1 MAFVFRL
8 LAAVVTMFFGYSSRR
23 SDVSEQLDRL
33 LREAR
38 WDGLQDYTYFVPLSE
53 QKKLITTPII
63 EEIIID
69 GHPKMKA
76 SEARTYAE
84 RTETSAKKL
93 FAILALHR
101 KGAAICS
108 LLDSGICDQSLP
120 FRVRRQDGQWSLWQK
135 NPNQR
140 IQAFEG
146 WENKEIEDFDRTQ
159 WWMLSPVFDKKC
171 LDCRDLEDQEI
182 LPFSRIEEHGDEDG
196 KEDAEKD
203 EGIPH
208 MKIGGYSE
216 VNARRIHP
224 AHHNFWDWAKS
235 LSLVRNRM
243 ISLKS
248 IANGMQESQP
258 LIADKKLLSKDRIE
272 FLKEKT
278 ILVALGPQNHP
289 HLIQLLASYRKK
301 NSYHLIFPCADSNLR
316 GYWKKNAMPNFDKKT
331 VLWSIKQM
339 SGIADALCLIHHFQV
354 EHELNVENKLRTP
367 ISGGKLSVKAGEEKF
382 GRHGDIK
389 PENLLYFK
397 DSDVLKITDFGLGR
411 FHGRDSR
418 SGIDPRRVLG
428 SLTYEPPECTIG
440 RPVSRAYDI
449 WSLGCLFLEFVTW
462 LLKGEEQIS
471 EFADARGRGA
481 RPISEINDDNFFTV
495 ITEEN
500 DAEVREAV
508 VHWVNGLHAHENC
521 SEVIHE
527 LLDFIM
533 RAMLKTD
540 PAERIKAGELKKM
553 MEKLVKRAESS
564 DAYLVEGSP
573 RPMCTPSTNQKPLVG
588 KPSTS
593 QKEVHWQDQHNLAT
607 SQAGS

>member
-1 MAFVFRL
+1 MEIMRHQQPL
-8 LAAVVTMFFGYSSRR
+8 LRHMAAVLPFPLLSVIGTMIFQSFGSLSRSSG
-23 SDVSEQLDRL
+23 VSEQLDRH

-53 QKKLITTPII
+53 QKKLITVPTI
-63 EEIIID
+63 EKIIID
-69 GHPKMKA
+69 GHPNVKA

-84 RTETSAKKL
+84 RTESSAKKL

-108 LLDSGICDQSLP
+108 LLDSGICDQNLP
-120 FRVRRQDGQWSLWQK
+120 FRAKRQGGQWSLWRK
-135 NPNQR
+135 NPDQR

-159 WWMLSPVFDKKC
+159 WWMLSPVFDKKR
-171 LDCRDLEDQEI
+171 LDCRDLGDQEI
-182 LPFSRIEEHGDEDG
+182 LPFSRIAEHEN
-196 KEDAEKD
+196 EAAEKD
-203 EGIPH
+203 EKIPH

-216 VNARRIHP
+216 VNAYRIHP
-224 AHHNFWDWAKS
+224 AHHNFWDSAQS
-235 LSLVRNRM
+235 LPLVRNRM

-248 IANGMQESQP
+248 ITNGMQESQP
-258 LIADKKLLSKDRIE
+258 LIADKKLLSNDRIE

-278 ILVALGPQNHP
+278 ILVALGPQNHL

-316 GYWKKNAMPNFDKKT
+316 GYWKKNAMPNFDKET

-339 SGIADALCLIHHFQV
+339 SGIADALCHIHRFRV
-354 EHELNVENKLRTP
+354 KRELNVENKLRTP
-367 ISGGKLSVKAGEEKF
+367 VSGGKLSVKAGEEKF

-397 DSDVLKITDFGLGR
+397 DSNVLKITDFGLGR

-418 SGIDPRRVLG
+418 SGIDPRKVVG
-428 SLTYEPPECTIG
+428 SLTCEPPECTIG

-471 EFADARGRGA
+471 EFADARGGGA
-481 RPISEINDDNFFTV
+481 GPLSENHGDQFFVVTA
-495 ITEEN
+495 EKN
-500 DAEVREAV
+500 DAKVREAV
-508 VHWVNGLHAHENC
+508 IDWVDGLHAHENC
-521 SEVIHE
+521 SEMIHE

-533 RAMLKTD
+533 RAMLKTN
-540 PAERIKAGELKKM
+540 PAERTEAQELKEK
-553 MEKLVKRAESS
+553 MEKLVQKAESS
-564 DAYLVEGSP
+564 DAYLIGGNP
-573 RPMCTPSTNQKPLVG
+573 RPLRTPSAIR
-588 KPSTS
+588 KPS
-593 QKEVHWQDQHNLAT
+593 
-607 SQAGS
+607 